1 METNLFKD
9 FSEHEKYNLLE
20 HDGTKT
26 FGLKQLSFLSS
37 GFYSPLSKEQTSL
50 MNPIG
55 LSGKDV
61 SRLKV

>member
-37 GFYSPLSKEQTSL
+37 GFYFRLSKEQTSL
-50 MNPIG
+50 MNLLG